1 MQKNISKRE
10 HIMYNIAMLLCYL
23 TLFRGDI
30 HVHTQVA
37 TLKVNMAFGRKGWGG
52 GGGVRVVD
60 LDVTIV
66 AK

>member
-1 MQKNISKRE
+1 
-10 HIMYNIAMLLCYL
+10 MYNIAMLLCYL

-37 TLKVNMAFGRKGWGG
+37 TLKVNMAFGRKG

>member
-1 MQKNISKRE
+1 
-10 HIMYNIAMLLCYL
+10 MLLCYL

-37 TLKVNMAFGRKGWGG
+37 TLKVNMMFGRG

>member
-37 TLKVNMAFGRKGWGG
+37 TLKVNMAFGRKG
-52 GGGVRVVD
+52 GGVRVVD